1 MKSKAYRI
9 NKIDESSIL
18 VLSTSYRNPT
28 EQLDAI
34 EKDLLKKGF
43 SGKVFFDFLLSNGN
57 SKQRFFETSFE
68 DGSMNIAKLKNL
80 NDQVDTIK
88 AISKKFY
95 TKHFELVEQSEI
107 LSKATKFLIKQG
119 RI

>member
-9 NKIDESSIL
+9 NKVDESTVL
-18 VLSTSYRNPT
+18 VLSTSYLNPT
-28 EQLDAI
+28 DQISSI

-43 SGKVFFDFLLSNGN
+43 SGKVFFDFLLTNGN

-68 DGSMNIAKLKNL
+68 NGSMNITKLKNL
-80 NDQVDTIK
+80 SNQVDTIK

-95 TKHFELVEQSEI
+95 IQHYELVEQSEI
-107 LSKATKFLIKQG
+107 LSKATKFLVKQG